1 MAGMA
6 GLHADATRTSS
17 RLVRRHHGFTVVEL
31 ILVIVLVGI
40 ISAVA
45 MTRFFD
51 RTIFDADAATEQ
63 LRATLRYAQKIAI
76 AQHRP
81 VFVQLAPNRIAL
93 CFRNEAVCAPA
104 NQVIAPSGGNSASA
118 ATLEACGSRSW
129 MCEGRP
135 ANITATANIAV
146 LGFDALGQPFD
157 VPQTAVFGGLTVTVR
172 GGATTRTVTVAPE
185 TGYVS

>member
-1 MAGMA
+1 MAGS
-6 GLHADATRTSS
+6 HADAPRTSS
-17 RLVRRHHGFTVVEL
+17 RRLARRHHGFTVVEL

-51 RTIFDADAATEQ
+51 RTVFDADAATEQ

-104 NQVIAPSGGNSASA
+104 DQVVAPSGDNSGSA
-118 ATLEACGSRSW
+118 ATLDACGSRTW

-135 ANITATANIAV
+135 ASITATANIAV
-146 LGFDALGQPFD
+146 LGFDALGQPFN
-157 VPQTAVFGGLTVTVR
+157 VPQTAAFGGLTVTIR
-172 GGATTRTVTVAPE
+172 GGAATRTVTVAAE
-185 TGYVS
+185 TGHVS